1 MRLTRLLLERYGHVS
16 GEYLEFPPEQGLHV
30 VLGANEA
37 GKSTALEALADGLFG
52 FPARGRGRANH
63 PDDPRVG
70 FTLLGADGFEAS
82 FVRRKTGREKLS
94 NAAGSTVPE
103 TSLTRFLGGM
113 GRERFQEV
121 FGLDGERLR
130 RSGRAIMAE
139 QGEAGAAILSARTGL
154 RGLRETAARLDDEAK
169 GLFGDGR
176 GQRRISVAAEAIRSN
191 RKLMAERS
199 VSGADYLVA
208 RKREAE
214 LLQASQETEAER
226 QALRAEQVM
235 LSRVRATAPIRR
247 ELMQIEEGL
256 AALGPAFPL
265 PEDALKRFEAVVVSR
280 DLSSRERRREE
291 EEIASLEAALAL
303 LAPDPAI
310 LAESD
315 SITALDRDLGRIT
328 EARRDH
334 LRVSGEA
341 DAAYTMV
348 EGHARRLGVAERGP
362 ALADRLPDLVT
373 RRAAERLLTRHT
385 ADASSVG
392 AADAALQRAKADA
405 EDAGLALAALP
416 PITDAE
422 TLRGAVEEVRSAGPV
437 AAELGKAAAL
447 RARAEMD
454 ARRGLAQLALW
465 HGDAAALEVTS
476 IPLETEA
483 DRLGASLE
491 RAADALRSA
500 EAAVDANAAAIE
512 TCRIAMLGIE
522 AGRPLPTA
530 ASVEDARTRRDA
542 VWADLRQALAGEGV
556 IEEGLPGRLE
566 ALLREADALA
576 DARFAELARVQSW
589 ERQSTEKT
597 LLEARRPGLEGAR
610 AMARQAHSVAST
622 TWQEAWR
629 PAGIVPLGAAAMRE
643 WMRDRSAVLTAI
655 GAARDAAAAHA
666 RLMED
671 EAALRARLLAC
682 LPMQTPGDLVSLLR
696 ESSQRLRQLDEAATR
711 HVRATERIAAGAHA
725 ISEAQ
730 RTRDAAQQR
739 VRDWEGEWV
748 PVAQRLGLPL
758 GAHPSLATEMLATW
772 SELET
777 GLDRWRGFQ
786 GRLRDMQDAIDGH
799 DAATDALARRL
810 ELPVSTTLAT
820 ELARRLSDTTR
831 ASAEQA
837 RLEADRAAREKQR
850 AGHARAE
857 AEAEAELAALRRV
870 TATSDD
876 AGLRAAIEATAERAR
891 LGRHRDQRDSAL
903 RGLADGRTWAELTEE
918 AAALALDGI
927 PGRLEA
933 INVRLSALD
942 GVAGEQTGELVRIRE
957 QLRAMEAGN
966 DVAGPTQLVQD
977 SLAEIDDAADRY
989 LRLRLAHALLCGG
1002 MDAYRRSQQGPL
1014 LKEAGTLFAALT
1026 GGRYVRLEQ
1035 DEGER
1040 GEPVIVA
1047 VRPDGSLCPAA
1058 ALSEGTTDQLFLALR
1073 LASIALEAIGSE
1085 PMPFVADDLLV
1096 NFDDERAAAAL
1107 RLLAEFGR
1115 TTQVILFTHHRHLL
1129 DLLQPNAASIHQL
1142 PRELAA

>member
-52 FPARGRGRANH
+52 FPTRGRGRANH

-70 FTLLGADGFEAS
+70 FTLLGANGFEAS
-82 FVRRKTGREKLS
+82 FIRRKTGREKLS
-94 NAAGSTVPE
+94 DAAGSAVPE
-103 TSLTRFLGGM
+103 TALARFLGGM

-169 GLFGDGR
+169 ALFGDGR
-176 GQRRISVAAEAIRSN
+176 GQRRISVAAETIRTN

-199 VSGADYLVA
+199 VSGADYLEA
-208 RKREAE
+208 RKRETD
-214 LLQASQETEAER
+214 LLQASEGTEAER
-226 QALRAEQVM
+226 QALRAEQVK

-247 ELMQIEEGL
+247 ELTEIEDLL
-256 AALGPAFPL
+256 AALGPAPVL
-265 PEDALKRFEAVVVSR
+265 PEDASARFEAAVASR
-280 DLSSRERRREE
+280 DRSSRERRREE
-291 EEIASLEAALAL
+291 EEIASLEAALAR

-310 LAESD
+310 LAEAD
-315 SITALDRDLGRIT
+315 AITALDRDLGRI
-328 EARRDH
+328 ADAKRDH

-341 DAAYTMV
+341 DATYTMV
-348 EGHARRLGVAERGP
+348 EGHARRLGVTERGP

-373 RRAAERLLTRHT
+373 RRAAERLLTRYT
-385 ADASSVG
+385 ADASAVR
-392 AADAALQRAKADA
+392 AAEAALQRARADA
-405 EDAGLALAALP
+405 EDAGHALTALP
-416 PITDAE
+416 TVTGAE

-437 AAELGKAAAL
+437 SAELGKAATL
-447 RARAEMD
+447 RVRAE
-454 ARRGLAQLALW
+454 AEAERRLAQLALW
-465 HGDAAALEVTS
+465 RGDGAALEITS
-476 IPLETEA
+476 VPLEAEA

-491 RAADALRSA
+491 RAVDALRLA
-500 EAAVDANAAAIE
+500 DAAAAANEAAIE
-512 TCRIAMLGIE
+512 ACRIAMVGIE

-530 ASVEDARTRRDA
+530 DAVENARTRRDA
-542 VWADLRQALAGEGV
+542 VWAELRRALA
-556 IEEGLPGRLE
+556 EEAAIDEELPDRLE
-566 ALLREADALA
+566 TLLREADALA
-576 DARFAELARVQSW
+576 DARLAELARVQSW
-589 ERQSTEKT
+589 ERHFAEKAS
-597 LLEARRPGLEGAR
+597 LEGLRPGLEIER
-610 AMARQAHSVAST
+610 ERARQTLAMAST
-622 TWQEAWR
+622 TWQDAWR
-629 PAGIVPLGAAAMRE
+629 PAGIVPLGPAAMRE
-643 WMRDRSAVLTAI
+643 WLRDRGATLTAI
-655 GAARDAAAAHA
+655 GAARDASAAHA
-666 RLMED
+666 RLVD
-671 EAALRARLLAC
+671 SEAALRARLLAC
-682 LPMQTPGDLVSLLR
+682 LPVETPGDLASLLR
-696 ESSQRLRQLDEAATR
+696 DATQRLRQLDEAATGR
-711 HVRATERIAAGAHA
+711 IRATERVAAGAHA
-725 ISEAQ
+725 ASEAQ
-730 RTRDAAQQR
+730 RICDAAQQR

-748 PVAQRLGLPL
+748 PVAGRLGLPP
-758 GAHPSLATEMLATW
+758 GADPSVATEVLATW
-772 SELET
+772 SEIET

-786 GRLRDMQDAIDGH
+786 GRLRDMRGAIDEH
-799 DAATDALARRL
+799 DSATEALARRL
-810 ELPVSTTLAT
+810 GLLASTTLAT
-820 ELARRLSDTTR
+820 ELARRLLSATR
-831 ASAEQA
+831 ASAEQT
-837 RLEADRAAREKQR
+837 RLQADRSAREKEKV
-850 AGHARAE
+850 GHARAE
-857 AEAEAELAALRRV
+857 ADAEADLEALRWAV
-870 TATSDD
+870 STSDD
-876 AGLRAAIEATAERAR
+876 AGLRAAIEAAADRAR
-891 LGRHRDQRDSAL
+891 LGQRRDERDCAL

-918 AAALALDGI
+918 AAALALDGV

-933 INVRLSALD
+933 INERLRALD
-942 GVAGEQTGELVRIRE
+942 GVAGERAGELVRVRE

-989 LRLRLAHALLCGG
+989 LRLRLAHALLRGG

-1026 GGRYVRLEQ
+1026 GERYVRLEQ

-1047 VRPDGSLCPAA
+1047 VRPDGSLCPAT

-1073 LASIALEAIGSE
+1073 LASIALEATGSE

-1129 DLLQPNAASIHQL
+1129 DLLQPDAASIHQL